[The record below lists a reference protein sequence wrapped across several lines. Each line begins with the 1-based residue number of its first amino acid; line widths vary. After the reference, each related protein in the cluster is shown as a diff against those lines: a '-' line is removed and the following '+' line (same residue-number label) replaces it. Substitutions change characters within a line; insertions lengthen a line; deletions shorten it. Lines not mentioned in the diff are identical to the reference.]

1 MSTYCNLGTHQADL
15 SLFGAQKLRLDKGPV
30 CLGFTFIGRCM
41 ILLAGCASCVLSVRD
56 DTTRPGGVRLGI
68 TKEVRFTLAGITVD
82 NCQIL

>member
-1 MSTYCNLGTHQADL
+1 
-15 SLFGAQKLRLDKGPV
+15 
-30 CLGFTFIGRCM
+30 M